1 MKRLLL
7 LAIVF
12 TLAASC
18 SAPRKTAQTGMSGDD
33 GVETAGTIGDGDPD
47 KPDVSV
53 GKLDFYPA
61 FESKSGL
68 VTPRNVYVWLPED
81 YSKAKK
87 YAVVYMSD
95 GQNLFDA
102 EKMFNHQEWCVDEV
116 FGGLLTEKK
125 IQDCIVVGVANSFRT
140 RSQEYFPQ
148 DVFYLYTPELKEYSA
163 SKRMGEN
170 ELLGNNYL
178 KFLVEE
184 LKPFIDSTYSTRK
197 DRDHTFHMGSSMGGL
212 ISSYAVAK
220 YPEVFGGAGCLSTHS
235 VLYITNYD
243 AEQEFLDTANQC
255 YVDYLKAN
263 LKPNSCKIYMDRG
276 DQTLDAQY
284 PKYQDRLD
292 KMFREAGWD
301 NAHYVSKVFAG
312 LSHVE
317 GSWASRLDIPV
328 LFLLGK

>member
-1 MKRLLL
+1 MKETRKLSSFLML
-7 LAIVF
+7 CIASVL
-12 TLAASC
+12 TLSC
-18 SAPRKTAQTGMSGDD
+18 C
-33 GVETAGTIGDGDPD
+33 GVDKTAGTVGDGNPD
-47 KPDVSV
+47 KPEISD

-61 FESKSGL
+61 FESPSGL
-68 VTPRNVYVWLPED
+68 VSPRNVYVWLPSD
-81 YSKAKK
+81 YCRCKK
-87 YAVVYMSD
+87 YSVVYMSD

-102 EKMFNHQEWCVDEV
+102 KKMFNHQEWKVDET
-116 FGGLLTEKK
+116 FGKLLREKK
-125 IQDCIVVGVANSFRT
+125 IQDCIVVGVACTFMT

-148 DVFYLYTPELKEYSA
+148 DIYELYSPELKEYSG
-163 SKRMGEN
+163 SKRLGEKD
-170 ELLGNNYL
+170 LLANNYL

-184 LKPFIDSTYSTRK
+184 LKPFIDEHYSTRK

-212 ISSYAVAK
+212 ISSYAVTK

-243 AEQEFLDTANQC
+243 AEQEFIDTANQC

-276 DQTLDAQY
+276 DQTLDTQY
-284 PKYQDRLD
+284 PKYQDRID
-292 KMFREAGWD
+292 KMFLD
-301 NAHYVSKVFAG
+301 NAWDEQHFVSKVFPG

-317 GSWASRLDIPV
+317 DSWATRLETPV

>member
-1 MKRLLL
+1 MRKLWIVSALLFVL
-7 LAIVF
+7 
-12 TLAASC
+12 
-18 SAPRKTAQTGMSGDD
+18 TAC
-33 GVETAGTIGDGDPD
+33 GVDKTAGTVGDGHPD
-47 KPDVSV
+47 KPAVSA
-53 GKLDFYPA
+53 GKLDFYPD

-68 VTPRNVYVWLPED
+68 VTPRNVYVWLPAD
-81 YSKAKK
+81 YAKWKK

-116 FGGLLTEKK
+116 FGELLEAGR
-125 IQDCIVVGVANSFRT
+125 IQNCIVVGVANSFRT

-148 DVFYLYTPELKEYSA
+148 DVFERYSPALKEYA
-163 SKRMGEN
+163 KSKRMGED
-170 ELLGNNYL
+170 ELLGNDYL

-184 LKPFIDSTYSTRK
+184 LKPFIDATYSTRK
-197 DRDHTFHMGSSMGGL
+197 DRNHTFHMGSSMGGL

-220 YPEVFGGAGCLSTHS
+220 YPNVFGGAGCLSTHS

-243 AEQEFLDTANQC
+243 AEQDFIDPANQC
-255 YVDYLKAN
+255 YVDYLRET
-263 LKPNSCKIYMDRG
+263 LKPNSCKLYMDRG

-292 KMFREAGWD
+292 AMFREAGWD
-301 NAHYVSKVFAG
+301 DSHYVSQVFPG
-312 LSHVE
+312 LAHVE
-317 GSWASRLDIPV
+317 GSWAQRLDVPV